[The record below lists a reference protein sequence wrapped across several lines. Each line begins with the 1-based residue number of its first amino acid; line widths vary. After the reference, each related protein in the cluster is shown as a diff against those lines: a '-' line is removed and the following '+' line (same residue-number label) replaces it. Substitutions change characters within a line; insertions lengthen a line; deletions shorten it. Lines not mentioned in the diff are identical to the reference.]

1 MLQKILTRITR
12 WDSQYFWRRLR
23 RSVVGA
29 ILLLLLVNCSGM
41 SDFEAHKAFIADEV
55 IGNAQ
60 IKHANFESKSGQV
73 IFYAHT
79 PNLSDTASDSI
90 VFWIHG
96 TPGAWTELGRI
107 LIEPQSVAWLSVD
120 RPGWGKS
127 RKTLASDQ
135 HAWQQHRMLYANFD
149 QQLAL
154 LKPMLVTLAEEYP
167 TKKLIIGG
175 HSLGASLGLAL
186 GAELLQDGVEIDG
199 LVLFAGGY
207 SPKLMQ
213 ARWYHKLAKTRL
225 GKWFTGEELTRANE
239 EMLVLSQ
246 GLEKT
251 IRVWE
256 GLDSDIPVYLIQGG
270 KDFLVPRNNALWL
283 QESLPG
289 KNVEVFVDEG
299 YGHLWHIQRP
309 QVIADCVHALVADNP
324 ENCRA
329 AVLKEHKSG

>member
-1 MLQKILTRITR
+1 MLPKILTRITR
-12 WDSQYFWRRLR
+12 WGSLYFWRRLR
-23 RSVVGA
+23 RLVVGG
-29 ILLLLLVNCSGM
+29 LVLLLLVSCFGM
-41 SDFEAHKAFIADEV
+41 SDFKAHKAFIADEV
-55 IGNAQ
+55 VGNAQ
-60 IKHANFESKSGQV
+60 IKYSYFDAKSAEA

-79 PNLSDTASDSI
+79 PNLRESASDSI

-107 LIEPQSVAWLSVD
+107 LIEPQSMAWLSVD

-127 RKTLASDQ
+127 RKTLEGDQ
-135 HAWQQHRMLYANFD
+135 RAWQQHREIYADFD

-154 LKPMLVTLAEEYP
+154 LKPMLSALAKEYP
-167 TKKLIIGG
+167 SKKIIIGG
-175 HSLGASLGLAL
+175 HSLGASIGLAL
-186 GAELLQDGVEIDG
+186 SAELLQEGVDIDG

-251 IRVWE
+251 IKVWQ
-256 GLDSDIPVYLIQGG
+256 GLDSQIPIYVIQGG
-270 KDFLVPRNNALWL
+270 KDFLVPRANALWL

-289 KNVEVFVDEG
+289 KNVQVFVDED

-309 QVIADCVHALVADNP
+309 EVIADCAQALAADKP
-324 ENCRA
+324 ANCRA
-329 AVLKEHKSG
+329 AVFEEHKSG